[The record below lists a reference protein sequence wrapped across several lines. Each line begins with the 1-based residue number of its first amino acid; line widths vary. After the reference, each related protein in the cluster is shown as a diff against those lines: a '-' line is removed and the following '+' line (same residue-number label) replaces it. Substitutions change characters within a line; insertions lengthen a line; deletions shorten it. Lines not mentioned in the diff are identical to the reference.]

1 MQPYPSKKPGVGKEA
16 SPGTERGNRKARVLL
31 SGLLGGVFMVTQTA
45 MIADAVD
52 EIKNRTGQNREG
64 VCFSGLTFSSK
75 IMTAVATG
83 VFSLIIYAVGYES
96 GVEITTH
103 MKDMVFLSISLIPA
117 ASSLIA
123 CVPFFFYPEAPR
135 PAPRGSI
142 KENQS
147 ATRSQS
153 WNTA

>member
-1 MQPYPSKKPGVGKEA
+1 
-16 SPGTERGNRKARVLL
+16 
-31 SGLLGGVFMVTQTA
+31 MVTQTA

-52 EIKNRTGQNREG
+52 EIKERTGQNREG

-103 MKDMVFLSISLIPA
+103 MKDMVFLSIFLIPA